1 MAPKI
6 AYSLKVGGSPA
17 EAALIDAIQE
27 IEVED
32 HAVLADVVR
41 IKVTTAVADRGATWS
56 TLDDT
61 LCTRLANVKIAV
73 RLGGEREV
81 PLIDGYVIDVRA
93 GLSAEP
99 GRSQIEI
106 VAMDATVLM
115 DLEEKVKAWPDQS
128 DSAIASSI
136 FSDHGFDANV
146 QSTDPV
152 RQSTEVTTM
161 QRGSDIRF
169 LRRLAERNGYEC
181 YTEVGDDGRTV
192 GHFHP
197 PALQQDNQAVL
208 SVNLGTET
216 TLDEFKV
223 RYDMLSATQAT
234 ASGVDVQDASAQ
246 PVQVPSGSLAALG
259 ASSTVVADRPRTRLL
274 TGNGLSKAGEL
285 QALSQ
290 AVVDRSSFAI
300 TAEGLVNAAVLGQA
314 LRAKQPVLVRGAG
327 DQFSGQYYVERVLH
341 RFDAGGYQQRVT
353 LKRNAAGLTRRESFR
368 GDDSV
373 PSQPAVSV

>member
-1 MAPKI
+1 MAAKI
-6 AYSLKVGGSPA
+6 AYLLKIEGSPA
-17 EAALIDAIQE
+17 DAALIDAIQE
-27 IEVED
+27 VEVED
-32 HAVLADVVR
+32 HAKLADAAR
-41 IKVTTAVADRGATWS
+41 IRVTTAVGDRGATWS
-56 TLDDT
+56 TLDDQ
-61 LCTRLANVKIAV
+61 LCTRLANVQIAV
-73 RLGGEREV
+73 RLGADHDV
-81 PLIDGYVIDVRA
+81 PLIDAYVIDVRA
-93 GLSAEP
+93 ALSAEP
-99 GRSQIEI
+99 GRSQIDI

-136 FSDHGFDANV
+136 FSDHGFDADV
-146 QSTDPV
+146 RSTDPV
-152 RQSTEVTTM
+152 RQSTDVTTM
-161 QRGSDIRF
+161 QRATDIRF
-169 LRRLAERNGYEC
+169 LQQLAERNGHEVYV
-181 YTEVGDDGRTV
+181 EVGDDGRTV

-197 PALQQDNQAVL
+197 PDLQQDNQAVL

-246 PVQVPSGSLAALG
+246 PAQAPSGTLATLG
-259 ASSTVVADRPRTRLL
+259 QSSTVSGDRPRTRLL
-274 TGNGLSKAGEL
+274 TGNGLSKTGEL
-285 QALSQ
+285 QTLSQ

-300 TAEGLVNAAVLGQA
+300 TAEGLVNAAVLGQV

-341 RFDAGGYQQRVT
+341 RFDANGYQQRVT

-368 GDDSV
+368 DDDSV
-373 PSQPAVSV
+373 PSQPAVVI